1 MTTET
6 LIFGAFLVLS
16 VVNVGIGLSQWRS
29 GGKGRALS
37 SAMGVALSI
46 SVLTVGW
53 VRYVAWTIL
62 ALIAVIEGRR
72 FLTDRNPPTL
82 WVGLVFLPMIFGIAL
97 TEVLVDELSL
107 IQRAVFSAIAVL
119 AAAAIVT
126 AIVRLIQP
134 RRARHA

>member
-6 LIFGAFLVLS
+6 MIFGAFFVLS
-16 VVNVGIGLSQWRS
+16 VVNVGVGLSQWRS
-29 GGKGRALS
+29 GGKGLALS

-62 ALIAVIEGRR
+62 ALIGVIEGRR
-72 FLTDRNPPTL
+72 FFTDRNPPTL

-107 IQRAVFSAIAVL
+107 IQTAVFSAVAVF

-126 AIVRLIQP
+126 VIVRLSQA

>member
-6 LIFGAFLVLS
+6 MIVGAFLVLS

-29 GGKGRALS
+29 GGKGRALG
-37 SAMGVALSI
+37 SAIGVALSI

-53 VRYVAWTIL
+53 VRYAAWTVL
-62 ALIAVIEGRR
+62 ALIGVIGGRR
-72 FLTDRNPPTL
+72 FFTDRNPPTL
-82 WVGLVFLPMIFGIAL
+82 WVGLVLLSMIFGIAL

-107 IQRAVFSAIAVL
+107 IQKAVFSAIAVL
-119 AAAAIVT
+119 AATAIVT
-126 AIVRLIQP
+126 VIVRLSQA